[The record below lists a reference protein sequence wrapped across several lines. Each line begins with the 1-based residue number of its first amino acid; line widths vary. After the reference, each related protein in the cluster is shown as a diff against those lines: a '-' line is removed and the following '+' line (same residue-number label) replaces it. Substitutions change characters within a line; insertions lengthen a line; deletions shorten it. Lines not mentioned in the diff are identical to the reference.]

1 MKNYVILIYNKK
13 VILAGVISIVIKIQ
27 DVAKK
32 ADVSIATVSRVV
44 NGYEHVSD
52 KLKNRVQ
59 DAIDELNYK
68 PNQIAKSLA
77 SQKTNLIGILV
88 PDLKYD
94 YYANMLSSIE
104 EYASQNNY
112 NIIVCNIKED
122 LEKEIRYINILKE
135 MWVDGIIL
143 MHEKLNDNIKKLL
156 LECQIPIVL
165 ASIKLKE
172 LNFPSVNIDD
182 FKAAYDATKYLID
195 LGHKK
200 IAIIAGD
207 MRDYTAGHERF
218 RGYKQALKD
227 NNIQFN
233 QSYFEQGN
241 FSIKDGYNAMVK
253 LLETGKV
260 LPTAVFAVSDSMAV
274 GAMNCMI
281 DRGYDVP
288 KDISIIGFDDIDLAS
303 AVRPKLTTV
312 NQPAEKIGSLAV
324 ELLIKYI
331 KKEFDENDKEI
342 VLEHRIVTRGTCK
355 ELL

>member
-1 MKNYVILIYNKK
+1 VI
-13 VILAGVISIVIKIQ
+13 GIVIKIQ

-32 ADVSIATVSRVV
+32 AGVSTATVSRVI

-52 KLKNRVQ
+52 KLRKRVQ

-94 YYANMLSSIE
+94 YYASMLSSIE
-104 EYASQNNY
+104 ESASRYNY
-112 NIIVCNIKED
+112 NIIVCNIKEN
-122 LEKEIRYINILKE
+122 LEKEKRYINILKE

-143 MHEKLNDNIKKLL
+143 MHEKLNDTIKKLL

-172 LNFPSVNIDD
+172 LNFPSINIDD
-182 FKAAYDATKYLID
+182 FRAAYDATKYLID
-195 LGHKK
+195 LGHKR
-200 IAIIAGD
+200 ISIIAGD
-207 MRDYTAGHERF
+207 MRDYTAGYERF
-218 RGYKQALKD
+218 RGYRQALKD
-227 NNIQFN
+227 NDIPLRQK
-233 QSYFEQGN
+233 YFQQGN
-241 FSIKDGYNAMVK
+241 FTIQDGYNAMRK
-253 LLETGKV
+253 LLENERD

-288 KDISIIGFDDIDLAS
+288 NDISIMGFDDIDLAS

-324 ELLIKYI
+324 DLLIKCV
-331 KKEFDENDKEI
+331 KKEYDEIEKEI
-342 VLEHRIVTRGTCK
+342 ILEHRIVARGTCK

>member
-1 MKNYVILIYNKK
+1 M
-13 VILAGVISIVIKIQ
+13 ISIVIKIQ

-32 ADVSIATVSRVV
+32 AGVSTATVSRVI

-88 PDLKYD
+88 PDLKYE

-104 EYASQNNY
+104 EYASQKNY

-122 LEKEIRYINILKE
+122 LDKEIRYINILKE

-156 LECQIPIVL
+156 LECEIPTVL
-165 ASIKLKE
+165 ASIKLE
-172 LNFPSVNIDD
+172 GLDFPSVNIDD

-195 LGHKK
+195 LGHRK

-207 MRDYTAGHERF
+207 MRDYTAGSERF
-218 RGYKQALKD
+218 RGYKQALVD
-227 NNIQFN
+227 NDIAFVPK
-233 QSYFEQGN
+233 YFGQGN
-241 FSIKDGYNAMVK
+241 FNIQDGYNAMGK
-253 LLETGKV
+253 LLENEID

-274 GAMNCMI
+274 GAMNYMI
-281 DRGYDVP
+281 DRGYNVP
-288 KDISIIGFDDIDLAS
+288 DDISIIGFDDIDLAS
-303 AVRPKLTTV
+303 AVRPKLTTI

-331 KKEFDENDKEI
+331 EKEYDEHDKEI
-342 VLEHRIVTRGTCK
+342 VLEHRIVARGTCK